1 MVLAVN
7 RSHRRGLEA
16 RIAALKALDAQSK
29 NSNERG
35 WLAAG
40 LRDAESRLKRP

>member
-1 MVLAVN
+1 MRATGP
-7 RSHRRGLEA
+7 SLEA
-16 RIAALKALDAQSK
+16 RIAALKTLDAQSD

-40 LRDAESRLKRP
+40 IRDAEARLKR